1 MRIVPGRV
9 RSGLSASDNDP
20 IRVGEGLYDLH
31 RHPALDVSSVMTVGA
46 NEVGPMCPLAY
57 PSYQDFHVGLSMSGE
72 MRPARV
78 DMTTSHERGIS
89 WRLESPH
96 LAGSRRFPE
105 L

>member
-57 PSYQDFHVGLSMSGE
+57 PSYQDFHVGPL
-72 MRPARV
+72 
-78 DMTTSHERGIS
+78 HE
-89 WRLESPH
+89 W
-96 LAGSRRFPE
+96 
-105 L
+105 